1 MRTQAWRRTCAIAVL
16 LWAAVAVAQ
25 HAAAQTASFYQQ
37 LTVTATASGI
47 SGGAGSTL
55 CRGTLETAV
64 VRFTIDGST
73 PVATSTSTWGQV
85 LNIGDQVVLGNA
97 GDIRNFL
104 AVRTTSTSGV
114 LNLTCAAGT
123 APQASYIIPAPF
135 FVFTA
140 ASTAAAPPAVAV
152 TGGLD
157 GANVTRPFLAMNNG
171 VQFVQPYTAVGLPA
185 PVCNPLLR
193 AAGSACR

>member
-1 MRTQAWRRTCAIAVL
+1 MRRVSWRRPAFAIAVL
-16 LWAAVAVAQ
+16 LGALGAQ
-25 HAAAQTASFYQQ
+25 RAAAQTATFYQQ
-37 LTVTATASGI
+37 LTVSATAAGI

-73 PVATSTSTWGQV
+73 PVATSTATWGQV
-85 LNIGDQVVLGNA
+85 LNLGDQVVLGNA
-97 GDIRNFL
+97 RDIQNFL

-114 LNLTCAAGT
+114 LNLTCASGT
-123 APQASYIIPAPF
+123 APQPSYIIPAPF

-152 TGGLD
+152 VGGLD
-157 GANVTRPFLAMNNG
+157 GGNVTRPFLSTANG
-171 VQFVQPYTAVGLPA
+171 VQFVQPYTAVGLPS
-185 PVCNPLLR
+185 PVCNSLLR
-193 AAGSACR
+193 AAGAACR